1 MLVGIGSNLL
11 KQSKASYEE
20 SKHSKSPGRK
30 DILSLLVQAN
40 TMEDLP
46 VEQRMTDEEVLARMY
61 KPILD
66 RCIFSICSQRYPLSF
81 SLVTKQQGIHIR
93 SFLFRHPKLPCSK

>member
-66 RCIFSICSQRYPLSF
+66 RCIYFLNMLAEIPTFLLAGHETTRY
-81 SLVTKQQGIHIR
+81 TH
-93 SFLFRHPKLPCSK
+93 SFLFIPPSEIAMF